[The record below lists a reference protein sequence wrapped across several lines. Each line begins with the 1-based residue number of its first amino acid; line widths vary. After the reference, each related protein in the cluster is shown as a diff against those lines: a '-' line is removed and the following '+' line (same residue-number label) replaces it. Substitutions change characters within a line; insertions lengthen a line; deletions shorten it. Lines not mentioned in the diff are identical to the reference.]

1 MSTISPDVIFQRN
14 ARLQCRFN
22 DYCHLTTKLLLSNPQ
37 GLTLPIIQSTVG
49 MSAKT
54 AKRVLAGVATE
65 KDGKYYLKTKGAKY
79 ER

>member
-1 MSTISPDVIFQRN
+1 MSTIPPDVISLRN

-22 DYCHLTTKLLLSNPQ
+22 DYCHLTDKLLSSNPQ

-54 AKRVLAGVATE
+54 AKRVLAGVADE
-65 KDGKYYLKTKGAKY
+65 KDGKYYPKPKSKGAIK
-79 ER
+79 